1 MSAVEKSG
9 DLRSRQLRHPSSG
22 SSAPLEVGRLL
33 ISPPGDGAMNMA
45 IDDALLASAVPDSGP
60 TLRFYRWSEPT
71 LSLGYF
77 QSISSRT
84 EHASSHG
91 LKLVRR
97 ASGGG
102 AIVHDHELTYSLVLP
117 LLDRSSRAAGE
128 GIYAAVH
135 NAFIDCLAG
144 FGVSAQRFGDTG
156 RPAKSDSPFLCF
168 RRRNNEDLVIAGY
181 KVLGSAQRRGP
192 AGLLQHGSL
201 LLASSAAAP
210 ELPGI
215 AELTSRLIDVD
226 SLQEQLTAKL
236 AAVCGVHWISGKLSA
251 GELSSA
257 KLVLAEKFSAFQW
270 THKR

>member
-9 DLRSRQLRHPSSG
+9 DLSSRQLRHPSSG
-22 SSAPLEVGRLL
+22 LSASPAVGRLL
-33 ISPPGDGAMNMA
+33 TSPPGDGAMNMA
-45 IDDALLASAVPDSGP
+45 IDDALLASAVADSGP

-77 QSISSRT
+77 QSISSRS
-84 EHASSHG
+84 EHASSQS

-117 LLDRSSRAAGE
+117 MPDRSTRAAGE
-128 GIYAAVH
+128 GIYGAVH
-135 NAFIDCLAG
+135 SAFIDCLAG

-156 RPAKSDSPFLCF
+156 RLGKSDNPFLCF
-168 RRRNNEDLVIAGY
+168 QRRNDEDLVVSGY

-201 LLASSAAAP
+201 LLSSSAAAP

-226 SLQEQLTAKL
+226 RLTEQLAAKL
-236 AAVCGVHWISGKLSA
+236 AAVCGVDWVSGKLSS

-257 KLVLAEKFSAFQW
+257 KLVLEEKFSAFQW